1 MSRAVHKTGGRCI
14 IRNDGESESRVTV
27 SRSASAVAST
37 KVVTSK
43 SDTIKSTT
51 SSSTPS
57 SRENPTVLSSA
68 TVTRSKSLVSPNRT
82 NGTKGA
88 EEEVKKEKKSKF
100 RTPSF
105 LRKRKEKKEAAN
117 KDKSEK

>member
-27 SRSASAVAST
+27 SRSASAVA

-68 TVTRSKSLVSPNRT
+68 TVTRSKSLVSI
-82 NGTKGA
+82 
-88 EEEVKKEKKSKF
+88 S
-100 RTPSF
+100 
-105 LRKRKEKKEAAN
+105 
-117 KDKSEK
+117 